1 MPQARRLRT
10 PAELQAQ
17 IVAERAG
24 VPFLIYSTQDGTQR
38 ILSLTEESRRITIGR
53 DLQSDIPLVY
63 DAGVSRTHA
72 LLERVGSEWTLVDD
86 GLSRNGSFVNGVRV
100 LGRRRLQDGDRMV
113 FGDCQIVFRATAGID
128 RDPTAAM
135 LDAEASS
142 MLTPTQKAVLVALTR
157 PVWMGESA
165 APATNLRVAQE
176 INLSVDSVKAHLR
189 VLFERYAIA
198 DLPQNEKRA
207 RLVEIVLSTGVVSPR
222 DF

>member
-1 MPQARRLRT
+1 MIA
-10 PAELQAQ
+10 
-17 IVAERAG
+17 AERTG
-24 VPFLIYSTQDGTQR
+24 IPFLIYSTRDGAQR
-38 ILSLTEESRRITIGR
+38 ILSLSDEDRRVTIGR
-53 DLQSDIPLVY
+53 DLQSDIPLAY

-86 GLSRNGSFVNGVRV
+86 GLSRNGSFVNGARV

-113 FGDCQIVFRATAGID
+113 FGDCQIVFRAPARID
-128 RDPTAAM
+128 RDPTAA
-135 LDAEASS
+135 LPDAEAAG
-142 MLTPTQKAVLVALTR
+142 LITPTQKAVLVALTR
-157 PVWMGESA
+157 PVWAGESS
-165 APATNLRVAQE
+165 APATNLQVAQA

-207 RLVEIVLSTGVVSPR
+207 RLVEIVLSMGVVTPR